1 MPDSLRFLSWPEAV
15 DRNCG
20 LEPPADRGVTPNK
33 ARERWDSNACT
44 LGWLEPA
51 PWLLGGGP
59 PALLLHV
66 TSYSY
71 PSILSEKGKGS
82 PCKAV
87 VNHVPDNKWR
97 TSTEYYQSLSPT
109 ACLRG
114 RRCLARVPSEPS
126 ISRGT
131 ETRNTN

>member
-1 MPDSLRFLSWPEAV
+1 MEAV